1 VKSVTKERLLTSA
14 AAAAVSLAAPAM
26 SYAQAVTGGDA
37 GTIMTNAV
45 TYLLGPFGIGV
56 ASIFVIIIAILL
68 AIGRHTYEGILL
80 AIIAIAFYFG
90 GPGLVQRLVGGAGG

>member
-1 VKSVTKERLLTSA
+1 MRQWKDRLLTATAVA
-14 AAAAVSLAAPAM
+14 AISLASPAI
-26 SYAQAVTGGDA
+26 SYAQAVTGTDA
-37 GTIMTNAV
+37 GTVMTNAV

-80 AIIAIAFYFG
+80 AVLAIALYFG
-90 GPGLVQRLVGGAGG
+90 GPGLIQKIAGGGG